1 MNNSKQDKIEILD
14 ETLKGGFSATPR
26 LVLRNPNLS
35 RNSKTTYSLLLDYA
49 WQTGSCFPG
58 QQTLANDLGV
68 SVRTV
73 QRDLEE
79 LKNSGLI
86 DWKQRGKNRTNI
98 YYILPL
104 NSLHKDTQKKPK
116 LHTELK
122 EDTTNMSDPSTTD
135 LSPQDTTET
144 SHIIEEEKYK
154 QKQYKQSSTLEKNN
168 DNEELDLSTFDS
180 EAVMLAKELDD
191 IKSIKYYQKIVA
203 QKNKGDIHEA
213 DFHKALDATRKA
225 MSESKAD
232 NTNFLKNPAGW
243 FVHNLKMQTSKRKQE
258 KQKNSIQNMM
268 KNFGM
273 KSFMFVVA
281 LISTFI
287 GGTSLTPSEVY
298 AEEVITVEEIIEEHN
313 QIRRRYGSPVL
324 QENTGL
330 IESSSNKAIVMDI
343 EKCWS
348 HYCPNG
354 ISPWGFF
361 RGVEY
366 EYQYAG
372 ENLAYGFESNERLMD
387 AWMNSKSHKENVL
400 NKNFTEIGVSIRKT
414 DFQRLKDTPV
424 VVVHFGKPN

>member
-79 LKNSGLI
+79 LKKFGLI

-98 YYILPL
+98 YYIL
-104 NSLHKDTQKKPK
+104 SLKRLSKPSTDK
-116 LHTELK
+116 VSLHTELK
-122 EDTTNMSDPSTTD
+122 DTTNMSDPSTTD
-135 LSPQDTTET
+135 LSPQDMTET
-144 SHIIEEEKYK
+144 SHIIEEDKYK
-154 QKQYKQSSTLEKNN
+154 QKQYKQSLTLEKNN
-168 DNEELDLSTFDS
+168 DNENLDLSTFDS

-191 IKSIKYYQKIVA
+191 KKSIKYYQKIVT
-203 QKNKGDIHEA
+203 QKNKGEIHPD

-225 MSESKAD
+225 ISESRAD
-232 NTNFLKNPAGW
+232 NTNFLKKPAGW
-243 FVHNLKMQTSKRKQE
+243 FVHNLKTFTQKRKQASH
-258 KQKNSIQNMM
+258 KSSIQKLI
-268 KNFGM
+268 KNFGL
-273 KSFMFVVA
+273 KSFVFLFV
-281 LISTFI
+281 IFSTFLGSI
-287 GGTSLTPSEVY
+287 SLNNNVVY
-298 AEEVITVEEIIEEHN
+298 AESVPSVDELIDHHNEIRIKN
-313 QIRRRYGSPVL
+313 
-324 QENTGL
+324 GL
-330 IESSSNKAIVMDI
+330 NPLRVDQNLTESSSNKAIVMDI

-366 EYQYAG
+366 EYKYAG
-372 ENLAYGFESNERLMD
+372 ENLAYGFESPEKLMD
-387 AWMNSKSHKENVL
+387 AWMDSKSHKENVL
-400 NKNFTEIGVSIRKT
+400 NKNFTEIGISIRRT
-414 DFQRLKDTPV
+414 DFKGLKDTPV